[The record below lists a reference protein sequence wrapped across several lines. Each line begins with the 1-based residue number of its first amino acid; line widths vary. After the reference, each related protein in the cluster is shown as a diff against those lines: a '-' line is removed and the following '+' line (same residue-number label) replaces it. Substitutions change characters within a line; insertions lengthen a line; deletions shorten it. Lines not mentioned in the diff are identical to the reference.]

1 MVTLSAVDKNT
12 KDFTG
17 QCREIINTC
26 KAHKI
31 SHVYVEENFSS
42 TLANELRRV
51 AREMKIMVQ
60 VVPKF
65 RNKNKMVFIAQIME
79 PLIKVGRLFVHER
92 VRDKSAFL
100 DELQAFPRMK
110 HDDCIDAAAEAIS
123 NLPNLSVDV
132 SKVAKIFNPLQNTGS
147 RFRIN

>member
-1 MVTLSAVDKNT
+1 
-12 KDFTG
+12 
-17 QCREIINTC
+17 
-26 KAHKI
+26 
-31 SHVYVEENFSS
+31 
-42 TLANELRRV
+42 
-51 AREMKIMVQ
+51 
-60 VVPKF
+60 
-65 RNKNKMVFIAQIME
+65 MVFIAQIME